1 MNLNGLPLFDQL
13 GERVL
18 HDAGSPL
25 VHFVL
30 VVVYSS
36 NETFDTQTVSR
47 SNNIN
52 NIIGDEIAMINDTIK
67 QL

>member
-30 VVVYSS
+30 VVAYSS
-36 NETFDTQTVSR
+36 NDTFDTQTVSK
-47 SNNIN
+47 SN
-52 NIIGDEIAMINDTIK
+52 NIIGDEIATRNDTIK